1 MTSSPSGASTEPD
14 PTTGAIDPKTLSL
27 SAASGVGDGGPGF
40 TPDTPGSWAD
50 LPPNVRGAVWM
61 LVSALAF
68 TIMGVF
74 IKITGQN
81 LHAFQIA
88 FFRCLFGLLAL
99 TPFIARMGPEILRP
113 SRPGLHLI
121 RLFIGTTA
129 MFSLFYAVTH
139 LPFAMVIAISFARP
153 LFMLVLAAVILG
165 EHVGWRRGL
174 ATGVGFCGVLIVLR
188 PDPAHM
194 EWVALAPAFSA
205 LLIACAMTIVAILSR
220 KDKPLTILTWF
231 AVGSSLLTLGPA
243 IYVWQW
249 PDPWLFAALL
259 LVGGFGSLGQFMAV
273 KAFGSAEASA
283 VGPFEFS
290 QILFAGI
297 TGFLIFDEVPD
308 IWTFVGSVV
317 IVGSALYIL
326 WRETRLKKEA
336 RKPV

>member
-1 MTSSPSGASTEPD
+1 
-14 PTTGAIDPKTLSL
+14 
-27 SAASGVGDGGPGF
+27 
-40 TPDTPGSWAD
+40 
-50 LPPNVRGAVWM
+50 
-61 LVSALAF
+61 
-68 TIMGVF
+68 
-74 IKITGQN
+74 
-81 LHAFQIA
+81 
-88 FFRCLFGLLAL
+88 
-99 TPFIARMGPEILRP
+99 
-113 SRPGLHLI
+113 
-121 RLFIGTTA
+121 
-129 MFSLFYAVTH
+129 
-139 LPFAMVIAISFARP
+139 
-153 LFMLVLAAVILG
+153 
-165 EHVGWRRGL
+165 
-174 ATGVGFCGVLIVLR
+174 
-188 PDPAHM
+188 M
-194 EWVALAPAFSA
+194 ELVALAPAFSA

-231 AVGSSLLTLGPA
+231 ATGSSLLTLGPA

-308 IWTFVGSVV
+308 IWTLVGSAV

-336 RKPV
+336 FKRA